1 MRPRGGGRAS
11 APVGGRNGGGRP
23 MNGEKGAARNG
34 SGFGMFSSGE
44 PGKGS
49 GDGAVFSSAPST
61 EVPLAAMASI
71 TPGSPPTPP
80 PPLAIVVS
88 LRLRLAASAN
98 ASSQRRSDWRAASQ
112 DS

>member
-1 MRPRGGGRAS
+1 
-11 APVGGRNGGGRP
+11 

-49 GDGAVFSSAPST
+49 GDGAVFNSAPST
-61 EVPLAAMASI
+61 GAPLATMASM
-71 TPGSPPTPP
+71 TPGSPATP
-80 PPLAIVVS
+80 PPLAMVVS
-88 LRLRLAASAN
+88 LRLRPAASAS
-98 ASSQRRSDWRAASQ
+98 ASSHRRSDWRAANQ